1 MRRLSDA
8 LSEDTNQFGPGTDL
22 MVSLLAVLLV
32 MTLITAYLYR
42 VEADKVVLWTRLEN
56 DHRAQIDRMRKELRE
71 HEARG
76 GNFRLASDSFS
87 AADFRPLPVTELVDR
102 RGTSA
107 RVARII
113 GEYRRIGSKYP
124 YIFVI
129 GHSSM
134 LDDPRAADAGTEA
147 RRQRNWVYAARR
159 AAVIAGLMQEHL
171 DEAALQRVVVVT
183 TGELDLKRPKEPLS
197 QDNAWVE
204 VVFGKEWSL
213 PGRNGE

>member
-1 MRRLSDA
+1 MRRFSDTLSD
-8 LSEDTNQFGPGTDL
+8 DTNQFGPGTDL

-42 VEADKVVLWTRLEN
+42 VETDKVAL
-56 DHRAQIDRMRKELRE
+56 HRTQIERMRKQLQ
-71 HEARG
+71 G

-134 LDDPRAADAGTEA
+134 LDDPRAADAGPEA

-159 AAVIAGLMQEHL
+159 AAVIAGLMQDHL

-183 TGELDLKRPKEPLS
+183 TGELDLKRPREPLS